1 MKRAA
6 AAYGVALCALLGS
19 GVASAGLFRAY
30 LSANGSDAN
39 PCTLQKPCRLLPA
52 ALAAVNDGG
61 EVWILD
67 SANYNTG
74 QVNVTQSVTILAV
87 PGALASMVAAPSAVA
102 LNVNASGTS
111 VTLRNLNVRDLNGQ
125 NANTG
130 IRLQAGASLR
140 IETCEIYGVAFGI
153 VLETAGATATIVNTA
168 IHDTEV
174 GLITIDANHV
184 SMDGLSASNNNV
196 AVQAVNGAHVTLSN
210 SNLAANGLAIRAD
223 SGGGTFT
230 VVDVA
235 RSTVSA
241 TAAGSVGFTVSAG
254 SGNVA
259 EIFVHS
265 TTVHVD
271 TGFSFDGL
279 GGSETIY
286 SFGDNQVIIYSALVK
301 GPGSL
306 TPISKL

>member
-1 MKRAA
+1 MKRS
-6 AAYGVALCALLGS
+6 VVFCFALLAVLVS

-30 LSANGSDAN
+30 LSVNGKDTNS
-39 PCTLQKPCRLLPA
+39 CTVQQPCRLLPA

-61 EVWILD
+61 EVWIVD
-67 SANYNTG
+67 SANFNTDT
-74 QVNVTQSVTILAV
+74 VSVTKSVTILAI
-87 PGALASMVAAPSAVA
+87 PGALGSIVAPPSAPA
-102 LNVNASGTS
+102 LNVNAAGTS

-130 IRLQAGASLR
+130 IRLQAGASVR
-140 IETCEIYGVAFGI
+140 IENCEIYGVAFGI
-153 VLETAGATATIVNTA
+153 VLETAGAATTIVNTT

-174 GLITIDANHV
+174 GIIAIDANHV
-184 SMDGLSASNNNV
+184 SVDGLSASNNNV
-196 AVQAVNGAHVTLSN
+196 AVNAVNSAHVTVSN
-210 SNLAANGLAIRAD
+210 SNLTANGLAIRAD
-223 SGGGTFT
+223 ASGGALT

-241 TAAGSVGFTVSAG
+241 TAAGSTGFTVSAG

-271 TGFSFDGL
+271 TGFSFEGL
-279 GGSETIY
+279 GGAETIY
-286 SFGDNQVIIYSALVK
+286 SFGDNQVVIYSALVK
-301 GPGSL
+301 GSGTL